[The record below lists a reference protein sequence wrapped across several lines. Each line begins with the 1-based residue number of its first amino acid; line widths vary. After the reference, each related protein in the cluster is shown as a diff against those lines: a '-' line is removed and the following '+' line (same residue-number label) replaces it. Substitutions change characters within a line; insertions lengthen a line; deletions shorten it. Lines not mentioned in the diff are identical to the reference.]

1 VAPRP
6 ELAALHLCSGYGG
19 FELITRLAGIPAR
32 TVAHIERDSH
42 AAAIL
47 MARMGEATLD
57 PAPIWDDL
65 TTFKGAAWRG
75 RVDLITAGFPC
86 QPFSAAGEQ
95 RGIDDERWIWPDIAR
110 IIADVGPRYV
120 FLENVTGLIRHG
132 LPHVLSDLAELGF
145 NAEWGCLAASA
156 VGAPHRRE
164 RVWLWAT
171 LADPESVRGV
181 QGHRP
186 GTPRQDRRRF
196 THTGGGA
203 AWPPRRDDPDGWA
216 DWTTRGGPQPLLR
229 RSADG
234 ATGKLV
240 RPRGHGERLHALGNG
255 LVPQAGASALRQL
268 IARSQR

>member
-1 VAPRP
+1 
-6 ELAALHLCSGYGG
+6 
-19 FELITRLAGIPAR
+19 
-32 TVAHIERDSH
+32 
-42 AAAIL
+42 

-145 NAEWGCLAASA
+145 DAEWGLFSAA
-156 VGAPHRRE
+156 V
-164 RVWLWAT
+164 
-171 LADPESVRGV
+171 
-181 QGHRP
+181 
-186 GTPRQDRRRF
+186 
-196 THTGGGA
+196 
-203 AWPPRRDDPDGWA
+203 
-216 DWTTRGGPQPLLR
+216 
-229 RSADG
+229 
-234 ATGKLV
+234 
-240 RPRGHGERLHALGNG
+240 
-255 LVPQAGASALRQL
+255 
-268 IARSQR
+268 